1 MTPSAK
7 NKKRLAVSLASNR
20 DDKKN
25 KISRENE
32 ISFFN
37 SINDNFYYETKDG
50 HEMASKS
57 NLIISLDSTLSI
69 ELLYKGYK
77 MCIINPT
84 GFLGKAHIFEDK
96 PLNGFFWVNENCKD
110 KIFKT
115 IDNLLS
121 MSNKAFEE
129 NLKKENITKYYEEKN
144 SSLKKLIDKKLISL
158 N

>member
-1 MTPSAK
+1 MQSNSYYVFKLISEYCKK

-84 GFLGKAHIFEDK
+84 GFFRKGSYF
-96 PLNGFFWVNENCKD
+96 
-110 KIFKT
+110 
-115 IDNLLS
+115 
-121 MSNKAFEE
+121 
-129 NLKKENITKYYEEKN
+129 
-144 SSLKKLIDKKLISL
+144 
-158 N
+158 